1 MRKSRV
7 TAAAFLCAVCLLG
20 AASAGAADFLSGTED
35 VPLMAGLTE
44 QSDGTV
50 VFDTAAG
57 RIVEVTAAGAATAGE
72 VRAFYGETLPHLGW
86 TGGGDGA
93 VWRREGEELRLQ
105 FPRPGV
111 VHFVLAPSTP

>member
-1 MRKSRV
+1 MRTSRV
-7 TAAAFLCAVCLLG
+7 IAAAFLCAAILLG
-20 AASAGAADFLSGTED
+20 VTPAGAADFLSGTED

-57 RIVEVTAAGAATAGE
+57 RIVEVTATGAASADA
-72 VRAFYGETLPHLGW
+72 VRAFYGETLPQLGW
-86 TGGGDGA
+86 IGGGGN
-93 VWRREGEELRLQ
+93 WRREGEELRLE
-105 FPRPGV
+105 FPRPGI